1 MATKGTFLEFLKYHD
16 KAVQL
21 LGSLA
26 LLPPIIGL
34 LPFEWTQYVFPPLG
48 DFTVTAKV
56 GLILFILAAIFCAY
70 LLIGFRCLR
79 AVVLTSA
86 GFSLCC
92 FLLYLSFASRFIR
105 KVDDPVHGT
114 FSMVSVG
121 FERTDF
127 ANQNFKGSTDWDM
140 LRSRSLREED
150 VQNLWTPHSIQIA
163 RTLLTA
169 SYFGILL
176 GWVFAFS
183 CVISW
188 DLSKLLANA
197 EKAKKAS

>member
-26 LLPPIIGL
+26 VLPPVIAL
-34 LPFEWTQYVFPPLG
+34 CPFQWTQYVFPPLG

-70 LLIGFRCLR
+70 LLIGFRWLR

-92 FLLYLSFASRFIR
+92 FLLYLSLTSRFIR
-105 KVDDPVHGT
+105 KVDDPARDT
-114 FSMVSVG
+114 FSMVSIG

-127 ANQNFKGSTDWDM
+127 ANQ
-140 LRSRSLREED
+140 
-150 VQNLWTPHSIQIA
+150 H
-163 RTLLTA
+163 
-169 SYFGILL
+169 
-176 GWVFAFS
+176 FAGNN
-183 CVISW
+183 
-188 DLSKLLANA
+188 D
-197 EKAKKAS
+197 